1 MYAGAAM
8 VLPVEDSGVKRF
20 KKAGTE
26 QQANVVLEQASSVA
40 LSTAVAPAADALVS
54 GWDFERDL
62 EQIFAAETAALTSTA
77 AQTSTAAGTSTAV
90 ETSTGGAAVSSTTG
104 KAAVRKKKPA
114 EDIV

>member
-1 MYAGAAM
+1 MHAGAAM

-40 LSTAVAPAADALVS
+40 PSTAVAPAADALVS

-77 AQTSTAAGTSTAV
+77 A
-90 ETSTGGAAVSSTTG
+90 ETSTGGPAVSSTTG
-104 KAAVRKKKPA
+104 KQPAGRKKKQA
-114 EDIV
+114 EDLV